1 MSSRCDGERDGEF
14 EDDGDLDFEEE
25 VICLDYLDEVVHNF
39 VYSV

>member
-1 MSSRCDGERDGEF
+1 MSSGCGGDRDGGSE
-14 EDDGDLDFEEE
+14 EDGDLDFEEE